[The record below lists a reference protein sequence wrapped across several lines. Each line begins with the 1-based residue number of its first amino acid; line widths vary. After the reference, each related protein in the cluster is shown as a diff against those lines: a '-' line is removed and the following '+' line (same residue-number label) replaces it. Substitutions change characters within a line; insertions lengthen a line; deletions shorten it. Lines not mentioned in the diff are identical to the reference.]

1 MADIYAGLDLG
12 GTKCAAVLAEVEGEG
27 TIRFLARKEV
37 KTQGAWQE
45 IMAPLLAFLKEQG
58 NAIQGCGISCGGPLD
73 SRAGVILNPPN
84 LMSFMNVPIV
94 DYVQSALQC
103 PARLQND
110 ADACALAEWRF
121 GAGRGTQN
129 MISLTFGTGLGAGL
143 ILDGKLYVGARN
155 LAGEVG
161 HIRLAPEGPEGYR
174 KRGSFE
180 GFCSGGGIRQLI
192 SMRSAESFGTGED
205 YDAKELAARADAGD
219 PAALAVWEE
228 IGTRFGQGLAILVD
242 ILNPEAVVAGS
253 IFSRAH
259 RFLYEPAMCALRE
272 EALPESLV
280 GFRLLS
286 AELGDQIGDYA
297 AIAIG
302 ISV

>member
-1 MADIYAGLDLG
+1 MTYAGLDLG
-12 GTKCAAVLAEVEGEG
+12 GTKCAAVLANVEGE

-45 IMAPLLAFLKEQG
+45 VMAPLMAFLKEG
-58 NAIQGCGISCGGPLD
+58 GHALQGCGISCGGPLD

-84 LMSFMNVPIV
+84 LMSFENAPIV
-94 DYVQSALQC
+94 DYVRAQLDIANV
-103 PARLQND
+103 RLQND

-121 GAGRGTQN
+121 GAGRGTRN
-129 MISLTFGTGLGAGL
+129 MVFLTFGTGLGAGL

-161 HIRLAPEGPEGYR
+161 HIRLAPDGPEGYR

-180 GFCSGGGIRQLI
+180 GFCSGGGIQQLI
-192 SMRSAESFGTGED
+192 KMRTGED
-205 YDAKELAARADAGD
+205 YDARELAERADAGNLK
-219 PAALAVWEE
+219 ALRLWWE
-228 IGTRFGQGLAILVD
+228 IGTQFGRGLAFLVD
-242 ILNPEAVVAGS
+242 LLNPEVIIAGS
-253 IFSRAH
+253 IFTRAY
-259 RFLYEPAMCALRE
+259 RFLYDPAMRVLRE
-272 EALPESLV
+272 EALPESLA
-280 GFRLLS
+280 GFRLLP

-302 ISV
+302 CG

>member
-12 GTKCAAVLAEVEGEG
+12 GTKCAAVLAEVNGDD
-27 TIRFLARKEV
+27 IAFLARKEV
-37 KTQGAWQE
+37 PTQGTWQE
-45 IMAPLLAFLKEQG
+45 VMAPLLDFLKER
-58 NAIQGCGISCGGPLD
+58 NPAACGISCGGPLD

-84 LMSFMNVPIV
+84 LMRFENVPIV
-94 DYVQSALQC
+94 QVVQEALGC

-129 MISLTFGTGLGAGL
+129 MIFLTFGTGLGAGL
-143 ILDGKLYVGARN
+143 ILNGRLYVGAAN

-161 HIRLAPEGPEGYR
+161 HIRLEPDGPEGYR

-180 GFCSGGGIRQLI
+180 GFCSGGGIAQLI
-192 SMRSAESFGTGED
+192 ELRTGEA
-205 YDAKELAARADAGD
+205 YTAKELARRADAGD
-219 PAALAVWEE
+219 PQALAVWEE
-228 IGTRFGQGLAILVD
+228 IGIQFGRGLAVLVD

-253 IFSRAH
+253 IFTRAY
-259 RFLYEPAMCALRE
+259 RFLYEPAMRALRE
-272 EALPESLV
+272 EALPESLA
-280 GFRLLS
+280 GFRLVP

-297 AIAIG
+297 AVAIG
-302 ISV
+302 ISS